1 MRSSGFIF
9 KAGLKAPPQRARLD
23 PCCRAKRPLFLS
35 HLPWARALHPPEGHP
50 DLTPSTGWACVV
62 DEPPRPPGHQGVGLF
77 AHGLAGNPRPV
88 RSSRRWDQES
98 AGNPRAAWLV
108 PSRRQQWPAHSSP
121 GDPHH
126 PRTCRVG
133 MVRPAQVRKA
143 VTMPTQPPASCEA
156 HQATPGEQERRGL
169 KVGPSGAVFYER
181 PFLPCSFDDSKK
193 NPQSRVQS
201 LCSPP
206 SGRPWTAEP
215 LFLLSGCAHCVRKGG
230 RYGI

>member
-9 KAGLKAPPQRARLD
+9 KAGLKAPPKRARLD
-23 PCCRAKRPLFLS
+23 PYCRAKRPLFLS
-35 HLPWARALHPPEGHP
+35 HPPWARALHPPQGP
-50 DLTPSTGWACVV
+50 KRGSDAPSTGWACVV

-98 AGNPRAAWLV
+98 AGNPRASWFV
-108 PSRRQQWPAHSSP
+108 PSRRQQWPDHSLP
-121 GDPHH
+121 GDPRR

-133 MVRPAQVRKA
+133 MVRPAQVRVA

-156 HQATPGEQERRGL
+156 HQATPGEKERH
-169 KVGPSGAVFYER
+169 
-181 PFLPCSFDDSKK
+181 FLPCLFDDSKK
-193 NPQSRVQS
+193 NPKSRVKS

-206 SGRPWTAEP
+206 YGRPLTSEP
-215 LFLLSGCAHCVRKGG
+215 LFLLSGCANFVRKGG

>member
-9 KAGLKAPPQRARLD
+9 KAGQKAPPKRARLD
-23 PCCRAKRPLFLS
+23 PYCRAKRPLFLS
-35 HLPWARALHPPEGHP
+35 RPPWARALHPPEGHR

-62 DEPPRPPGHQGVGLF
+62 DEPPRPPGHHGVGLF
-77 AHGLAGNPRPV
+77 AHGLAGNPRPG
-88 RSSRRWDQES
+88 RSSRRGDQER

-108 PSRRQQWPAHSSP
+108 PSRRQQWPDHSSP

-133 MVRPAQVRKA
+133 LVRPAQVREA
-143 VTMPTQPPASCEA
+143 VTRPTPPPASCEA
-156 HQATPGEQERRGL
+156 HQATPGE
-169 KVGPSGAVFYER
+169 YER

-193 NPQSRVQS
+193 NPKSRVKS

-206 SGRPWTAEP
+206 SGRPWTSEP
-215 LFLLSGCAHCVRKGG
+215 LFLLSGCANFVRKGG